1 LLRSRSAI
9 LETTLKLS
17 IDRVV
22 PDFRAATAD
31 IWFDCEGANF
41 PLDTLGDC
49 YRRNGAVA
57 CYFGADFAAAE
68 RAFAAHYDKYNAAR
82 TVDRF
87 NGVNFALD
95 SELPADLVKVE
106 VHAGAAKVV
115 EHLLGEREAGILNS
129 KLVVKDAR
137 FSGPVFLHQDSA
149 YQVGPDN
156 ITCFFLLTDLRA
168 GPLRES
174 TIRALPGTQL
184 FGHLGDV
191 GEIDR
196 TILDADWPEIEFC
209 YPKFTF
215 IFMNPHLW
223 HYSRSS
229 DLGSEVRGI
238 YAFTCH
244 RLSMLSI
251 RRPGSRELLP
261 SNRLN
266 TGKIFVRSRVSRLIE
281 LQKQVDDKEPRSG

>member
-1 LLRSRSAI
+1 

-17 IDRVV
+17 IDRIV
-22 PDFRAATAD
+22 PDFRLATTD
-31 IWFDCEGANF
+31 IWFDCEGAEF
-41 PLDTLGDC
+41 PLDALRDC

-57 CYFGADFAAAE
+57 CYFGADFEAAE
-68 RAFAAHYDKYNAAR
+68 RAFAAHYDKWKNAR

-87 NGVNFALD
+87 NGVNFALE
-95 SELPADLVKVE
+95 SELPEDLVKVE
-106 VHAGAAKVV
+106 ACRGAAKVI
-115 EHLLGEREAGILNS
+115 EHLLVDREAGILNS
-129 KLVVKDAR
+129 KLVVKDTR

-149 YQVGPDN
+149 YQVGSDN
-156 ITCFFLLTDLRA
+156 ITCFFLLTDLQA

-174 TIRALPGTQL
+174 TIRALAGTHS

-196 TILDADWPEIEFC
+196 TILDDKWPEIEFC

-229 DLGSEVRGI
+229 ELGSEVRGI

-244 RLSMLSI
+244 PLSTLSV

-281 LQKQVDDKEPRSG
+281 LQKQVDGISA

>member
-1 LLRSRSAI
+1 
-9 LETTLKLS
+9 LKLS

-22 PDFRAATAD
+22 PNFRLATAD
-31 IWFDCEGANF
+31 ILFDCEGANL
-41 PLDTLGDC
+41 PLDALRDC
-49 YRRNGAVA
+49 YRRYGAVA
-57 CYFGADFAAAE
+57 CYFGADFEAAE
-68 RAFAAHYDKYNAAR
+68 RAFAAHYDKYKVAR
-82 TVDRF
+82 TIDRF
-87 NGVNFALD
+87 NGVNFALE
-95 SELPADLVKVE
+95 SELPDELVKVE
-106 VHAGAAKVV
+106 ACAGAAKVIG
-115 EHLLGEREAGILNS
+115 HLLAAREAGILNS
-129 KLVVKDAR
+129 KLVVKDSR

-149 YQVGPDN
+149 YQVGSDN
-156 ITCFFLLTDLRA
+156 ITCFFLLTDLQKGA
-168 GPLRES
+168 LRES
-174 TIRALPGTQL
+174 TIRALPGTHT

-196 TILDADWPEIEFC
+196 TTLDDDWPEIEFC

-244 RLSMLSI
+244 RLSMLSV
-251 RRPGSRELLP
+251 RRPGSRELLL

-281 LQKQVDDKEPRSG
+281 LQKQVDKITA

>member
-1 LLRSRSAI
+1 M
-9 LETTLKLS
+9 KLS
-17 IDRVV
+17 IEQVV
-22 PDFRAATAD
+22 PDFRTAD
-31 IWFDCEGANF
+31 IWFDCGGANVS
-41 PLDTLGDC
+41 LDALRDC

-57 CYFGADFAAAE
+57 CYFGPDFRPAE
-68 RAFAAHYDKYNAAR
+68 RAFAAHYERHRVAR
-82 TVDRF
+82 RIDRF
-87 NGVNFALD
+87 NGVNFALE
-95 SELPADLVKVE
+95 SELPEDLVKVE
-106 VHAGAAKVV
+106 ACTGAARVI
-115 EHLLGEREAGILNS
+115 EHLLADHETGILNS

-149 YQVGPDN
+149 YQVGSDN
-156 ITCFFLLTDLRA
+156 ITCFFLLSDLRN

-174 TIRALPGTQL
+174 AIRALAGTHS

-196 TILDADWPEIEFC
+196 ATLDDDWPEIEFC

-223 HYSRSS
+223 HYSGSS
-229 DLGSEVRGI
+229 ELGSEVRGI

-281 LQKQVDDKEPRSG
+281 LQRQVDDATGVPVG

>member
-1 LLRSRSAI
+1 M
-9 LETTLKLS
+9 KLS
-17 IDRVV
+17 TDRVV
-22 PDFRAATAD
+22 PNFRLARPD
-31 IWFDCEGANF
+31 ILFDCEGANL
-41 PLDTLGDC
+41 PLDALRDC
-49 YRRNGAVA
+49 YRRYGAVA
-57 CYFGADFAAAE
+57 CYFGADFEAAE
-68 RAFAAHYDKYNAAR
+68 RAFATHYDKYKVVR
-82 TVDRF
+82 TIDRF
-87 NGVNFALD
+87 NGVNFALE
-95 SELPADLVKVE
+95 SELPDEILQVE
-106 VHAGAAKVV
+106 TYAGAAKVIG
-115 EHLLGEREAGILNS
+115 HLLADGVAGILNS
-129 KLVVKDAR
+129 KLVVKDSR

-149 YQVGPDN
+149 YQMGSDN
-156 ITCFFLLTDLRA
+156 ITCFFLLTDLQKGA
-168 GPLRES
+168 LRES
-174 TIRALPGTQL
+174 AIRALPGTHT

-196 TILDADWPEIEFC
+196 TTLDDDWPEIEFC

-229 DLGSEVRGI
+229 ELGSEVRGI

-244 RLSMLSI
+244 RFSALSI

-281 LQKQVDDKEPRSG
+281 LQRQVDKVTA